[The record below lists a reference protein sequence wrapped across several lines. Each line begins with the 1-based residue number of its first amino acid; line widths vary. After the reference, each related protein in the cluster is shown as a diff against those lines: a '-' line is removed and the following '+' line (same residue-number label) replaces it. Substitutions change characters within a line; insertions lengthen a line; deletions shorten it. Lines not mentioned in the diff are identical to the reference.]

1 LTYLITG
8 ATGNVGKYVLEKLTD
23 KEVFAGISSEASVSK
38 LPESTQYRIIRFG
51 EPSTYE
57 SALKNID
64 CIFLMRP
71 PHISNIKRDIVPFL
85 EAAKAQKIKHIVF
98 LSLAGAE
105 KNIFVPHHKVEAAIK
120 ALSIPYTFIR
130 PTFFMQ
136 NLSTTHLEEIRN
148 KNEII
153 VPAGK
158 GKTNFIDVRD
168 IAAAAAEIIGK
179 SEHYNKGYTITG
191 QKSYTYFEIASIM
204 SDVLKMNISYNNP
217 SMIRFYRLMRKK
229 GYQRKFIFVMIGIYA
244 TTKFGLADINTD
256 ELQGLIN
263 REPISFREFLKDY
276 QEIFKNN

>member
-1 LTYLITG
+1 MTYLITG
-8 ATGNVGKYVLEKLTD
+8 ATGNVGKYVLEKLSD

-38 LPESTQYRIIRFG
+38 LPGSTQYRIIRFG
-51 EPSTYE
+51 ESTTYE

-71 PHISNIKRDIVPFL
+71 PHISNIKRDILPFL
-85 EAAKAQKIKHIVF
+85 EAAKAQQVQHIVF

-105 KNIFVPHHKVEAAIK
+105 KNIFVPHHKVEAFMK
-120 ALSIPYTFIR
+120 DLGIPYTFLR

-136 NLSTTHLEEIRN
+136 NLSTTHLEEIQ
-148 KNEII
+148 KENEII

-168 IAAAAAEIIGK
+168 IAAAAAATIGK
-179 SEHYNKGYTITG
+179 SEHYNQGYTITG
-191 QKSYTYFEIASIM
+191 KKSYTYFEIATIM
-204 SDVLKMNISYNNP
+204 SDVLEMNISYNNP
-217 SMIRFYRLMRKK
+217 SMLRFYRLMRKR

-256 ELQGLIN
+256 ELQSLIN

-276 QEIFKNN
+276 QNLFKE